1 PSSLSLNILV
11 TLLHDDRPGIRRSA
25 VLALDRIGD
34 RRAETALEALL
45 EHEQDPAI
53 VQSTL
58 ETLAR
63 MGNTGILGRL
73 QDLIR
78 TSETSLERGVL
89 VMSAGHLLGAPDL
102 LYRLLQSGEMDQDRA
117 TVRIFRSVRRQ
128 LGGWSRV
135 EREARD
141 RFTAAVDRAMSAFER
156 QQTGEMLQRLVEVA
170 RDVVAEA
177 RPDQEDGSTRP
188 DRPGHSD
195 RAAGPDRPGFAA
207 DHEEPAEGPA
217 AGPNDIELAYRVL
230 ADLET
235 EGRNRTLHTEERLLA
250 VVVFQRMADLATE

>member
-1 PSSLSLNILV
+1 
-11 TLLHDDRPGIRRSA
+11 
-25 VLALDRIGD
+25 
-34 RRAETALEALL
+34 
-45 EHEQDPAI
+45 
-53 VQSTL
+53 
-58 ETLAR
+58 
-63 MGNTGILGRL
+63 
-73 QDLIR
+73 
-78 TSETSLERGVL
+78 
-89 VMSAGHLLGAPDL
+89 
-102 LYRLLQSGEMDQDRA
+102 
-117 TVRIFRSVRRQ
+117 
-128 LGGWSRV
+128 
-135 EREARD
+135 
-141 RFTAAVDRAMSAFER
+141 
-156 QQTGEMLQRLVEVA
+156 MLQRLVEVA